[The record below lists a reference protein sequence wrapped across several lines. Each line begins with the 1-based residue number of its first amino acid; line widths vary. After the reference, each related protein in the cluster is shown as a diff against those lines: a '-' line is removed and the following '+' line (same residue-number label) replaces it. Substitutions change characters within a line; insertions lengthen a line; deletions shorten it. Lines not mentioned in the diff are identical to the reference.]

1 MEYKFK
7 PMNWNIALDTR
18 GRKTQDKQEIKG
30 KMHDLKS
37 DLLQY
42 SDLKLSLTQYASGPV
57 LHEYK

>member
-1 MEYKFK
+1 
-7 PMNWNIALDTR
+7 MNWNIALDTR

-57 LHEYK
+57 LHEFK